1 MNQRKTQAAA
11 GFKTIC
17 GYEPTT
23 FVQAPG
29 RVNLIGEHTDYND
42 GFVMPCAINYCAVV
56 ACAKREDD
64 IIRLISVDYDNA
76 TDEFKVGQTIEP
88 TEDKLWANYMRG
100 VVHFL
105 KQRGYEFG
113 GADIAVSGNVPLGS
127 GLSSSAAL
135 EVVTGQA
142 LKTLYDLD
150 VSQTDLALIAQQA
163 EHHFAGSLCGIM
175 DQLISACGE
184 QGSALFIDCRSL
196 EKQAVSIPD
205 NTVIMIVN
213 SNIKHSLVDGEYNS
227 RRRQC
232 ETAAAKIGVKAL
244 RDADMVALNSAIS
257 DTNSEVYRRARHVI
271 TENARTQAM
280 VEVLQNGDLSRAG
293 ELMAQSHASMRDDFE
308 ITTPEIDFLAETL
321 QTAIGDKGGARMTGG
336 GFGGCVVALL
346 PAELVDTARTAVEN
360 SYQAQTGIKESIYIC
375 TAQAGAGVLA

>member
-1 MNQRKTQAAA
+1 MNQLKNQATT

-56 ACAKREDD
+56 ACAKRDD
-64 IIRLISVDYDNA
+64 YIIRLISVDYDNV
-76 TDEFKVGQTIEP
+76 TDEFDVSQEIKP

-105 KQRGYEFG
+105 KARGYQLG
-113 GADIAVSGNVPLGS
+113 GADIAISGNVPLGS

-142 LKTLYDLD
+142 LKTLYDLN
-150 VSQTDLALIAQQA
+150 VSQTDIALIAQQA

-175 DQLISACGE
+175 DQLISACG
-184 QGSALFIDCRSL
+184 QKDAALFIDCRSL
-196 EKQAVSIPD
+196 DKQAVSIPA
-205 NTVIMIVN
+205 NTTIMIVN

-227 RRRQC
+227 RRQQC
-232 ETAAAKIGVKAL
+232 ETAAATIGVKAL
-244 RDADMVALNSAIS
+244 RDADMDALNAAI
-257 DTNSEVYRRARHVI
+257 DNTDSEVYCRARHVI
-271 TENARTQAM
+271 TENARTQEM
-280 VEVLQNGDLSRAG
+280 VTALQNGDLHRAG
-293 ELMAQSHASMRDDFE
+293 QLMAQSHASMRDDFE
-308 ITTPEIDFLAETL
+308 ITTPEIDCLVETL
-321 QTAIGDKGGARMTGG
+321 QNAIGDKGGARMTGG

-346 PAELVDTARTAVEN
+346 PSELVDNARTAVEN

-375 TAQAGAGVLA
+375 TAQAGAGVMI